1 MIEISPNAQPPVAK
15 IMNWGKYQYQ
25 KMKEQQKNKQK
36 SKASELKQMRIGLKI
51 GENDLKIKLNKI
63 TKFLN
68 NGDKV
73 RIQIVFKG
81 REMAHKE
88 MGFEMMDKII
98 GMLGESIVVD
108 QKPQLSGRN
117 LSTLVRSK

>member
-1 MIEISPNAQPPVAK
+1 
-15 IMNWGKYQYQ
+15 
-25 KMKEQQKNKQK
+25 MKEQQKNKQK